1 MNRYK
6 YMEKKFKNLI
16 IKYFKTK
23 LSVNEQKEL
32 DNMAHKNHQIFKGYV
47 KINYYLSLTMSE
59 FDLQKGKDKIIKRIQ
74 ITKRKD
80 KVLRVRKLI
89 IAASIALL
97 IGFSYFNDFSV
108 NQSPKSS
115 VSISPGTNKAIL
127 TLDNGDQI
135 VLGNKDQY
143 ENEILKSNQ
152 NEILYSNNSKSSD
165 DKAFNILSVP
175 RGGQFRLTLQD
186 GTKIFLNSGSKIK
199 YPVKF
204 KKGEKREVELYY
216 GEAYFDVSDSK
227 INNGSEFNVI
237 TKSQVIRVLGTKFNI
252 KAYSEDKFIA
262 TTLVEGK
269 IKVRSGASEFNV
281 KPNQQ
286 SLVKLDTNNI
296 QILEVDIQTQIE
308 WINGLFSFEEE
319 SLESIILTL
328 SRWYNFEYIFEEE
341 KSKNYLFTG
350 TLERTKSIKDILS
363 LIEKTNSSNE
373 IKFKIN
379 KNKITIN

>member
-1 MNRYK
+1 
-6 YMEKKFKNLI
+6 MEKKFKNLL
-16 IKYFKTK
+16 IKYFRTK
-23 LSVNEQKEL
+23 LSISEQEKL
-32 DNMAHKNHQIFKGYV
+32 YNMANKNPQIFKEYT
-47 KINYYLSLTMSE
+47 KINYYLSLTMNE
-59 FDLQKGKDKIIKRIQ
+59 FDLQKGKDKIIKHIQ
-74 ITKRKD
+74 IAKRKD
-80 KVLRVRKLI
+80 KALKVRKLI

-97 IGFSYFNDFSV
+97 IGFSFINDFSV
-108 NQSPKSS
+108 KQSPKSS

-135 VLGNKDQY
+135 VLGDNNHY

-152 NEILYSNNSKSSD
+152 NKISYSNSSKLSD
-165 DKAFNILSVP
+165 NIAFNILSVP

-186 GTKIFLNSGSKIK
+186 GTNIFLNSGSKIK

-227 INNGSEFNVI
+227 INNGSEFSVI
-237 TKSQVIRVLGTKFNI
+237 TKSQVIRVLGTQFNI

-269 IKVRSGASEFNV
+269 IKVRSGTSELNM

-286 SLVKLDTNNI
+286 SLVELNKNNI
-296 QILEVDIQTQIE
+296 QISEVDIQTQIA

-328 SRWYNFEYIFEEE
+328 SRWYNFEYVFEEE

-363 LIEKTNSSNE
+363 LIEKTSSSNE

-379 KNKITIN
+379 NNKITVN

>member
-1 MNRYK
+1 
-6 YMEKKFKNLI
+6 MEKKFKNLL
-16 IKYFKTK
+16 IKYFRTK
-23 LSVNEQKEL
+23 LSISEQEKL
-32 DNMAHKNHQIFKGYV
+32 YNMANKNPQIFKGYT
-47 KINYYLSLTMSE
+47 KINYYLSLTMNE
-59 FDLQKGKDKIIKRIQ
+59 FDLQKGKDKIIKHIQ
-74 ITKRKD
+74 IAKRKD
-80 KVLRVRKLI
+80 KALKVRKLI

-97 IGFSYFNDFSV
+97 IGFSFINDFSV
-108 NQSPKSS
+108 KQSPKSS

-135 VLGNKDQY
+135 VLGDNNHY

-152 NEILYSNNSKSSD
+152 NKISYSNSSKLSD
-165 DKAFNILSVP
+165 NIAFNILSVP

-186 GTKIFLNSGSKIK
+186 GTNIFLNSGSKIK

-227 INNGSEFNVI
+227 INNGSEFSVI
-237 TKSQVIRVLGTKFNI
+237 TKSQVIRVLGTQFNI

-269 IKVRSGASEFNV
+269 IKVRSGTSELNM

-286 SLVKLDTNNI
+286 SLVELNKNNI
-296 QILEVDIQTQIE
+296 QISEVGIQTQIA

-328 SRWYNFEYIFEEE
+328 SRWYNFEYVFEEE

-363 LIEKTNSSNE
+363 LIEKTSSSNE

-379 KNKITIN
+379 NNKITVN

>member
-1 MNRYK
+1 
-6 YMEKKFKNLI
+6 MEKKFESLI
-16 IKYFKTK
+16 VKYFNTK
-23 LSVNEQKEL
+23 LSVNEQEEL
-32 DNMAHKNHQIFKGYV
+32 DNLAHKNHQIFKKYV
-47 KINYYLSLTMSE
+47 KINYYLSLSMNE
-59 FDLQKGKDKIIKRIQ
+59 FDLQNGKEKLIKRMQKI
-74 ITKRKD
+74 KRKEKIK
-80 KVLRVRKLI
+80 KVKRLT

-97 IGFSYFNDFSV
+97 IGFSFINDFFV
-108 NQSPKSS
+108 NQPSKSS
-115 VSISPGTNKAIL
+115 VSIKPGTDKAIL
-127 TLDNGDQI
+127 TLNNGDQI
-135 VLGNKDQY
+135 VLGDNNQY

-152 NEILYSNNSKSSD
+152 NEILYSNNSKLSD
-165 DKAFNILSVP
+165 DITFNILTVP

-227 INNGSEFNVI
+227 INNGSIFSVI

-252 KAYSEDKFIA
+252 KAYNEDKFIA

-269 IKVRSGASEFNV
+269 IKVRSGTTEINI

-286 SLVKLDTNNI
+286 SLVKLNTNNI
-296 QILEVDIQTQIE
+296 QISEVDIQTQIA

-328 SRWYNFEYIFEEE
+328 SRWYNFEYVFKDE

-373 IKFKIN
+373 IKFEIN
-379 KNKITIN
+379 NNKIHVN

>member
-1 MNRYK
+1 
-6 YMEKKFKNLI
+6 MEKKFESLI
-16 IKYFKTK
+16 VKYFNTK
-23 LSVNEQKEL
+23 LSVNEQEEL
-32 DNMAHKNHQIFKGYV
+32 DNLVHKNHQIFKKYV
-47 KINYYLSLTMSE
+47 KINYYLSLNMNE
-59 FDLQKGKDKIIKRIQ
+59 FDLQNGKEKLIKRMQKI
-74 ITKRKD
+74 KRKEKIK
-80 KVLRVRKLI
+80 KVKNLT
-89 IAASIALL
+89 IAVSIALL
-97 IGFSYFNDFSV
+97 IGFSFINDFFV
-108 NQSPKSS
+108 NQPSKSS
-115 VSISPGTNKAIL
+115 VSIKPGTDKAIL
-127 TLDNGDQI
+127 TLHNGDQI
-135 VLGNKDQY
+135 VLGDNNQY

-152 NEILYSNNSKSSD
+152 NEILYSNNSKLSD
-165 DKAFNILSVP
+165 DITFNILTVP

-227 INNGSEFNVI
+227 INNGSIFSVI

-252 KAYSEDKFIA
+252 KAYNEDKFIA

-269 IKVRSGASEFNV
+269 IKVRSGTTEINI

-286 SLVKLDTNNI
+286 SLVKLNTNNI
-296 QILEVDIQTQIE
+296 QISEVDIQTQIA

-328 SRWYNFEYIFEEE
+328 SRWYNFEYVFNDE
-341 KSKNYLFTG
+341 KNKNYLFTG

-373 IKFKIN
+373 IKFEISN
-379 KNKITIN
+379 NEIHVN